1 MHKKKIGVALTALL
15 LAAAI
20 PCVGAPR
27 QKKAKEKPRVTLSNN
42 DSTIL
47 TFDVEYQAS
56 TDMLAPATGQIRIYL
71 YPEANLRDIRRN
83 FRNLVQA
90 QAYDSV
96 LFHRVV
102 PDFVIQAGDPKS
114 KKAEPGAMLGDGGAE
129 GTGIAPMPFVG
140 GQLFENPARV
150 HKYGAVA
157 IARSGDQGNLDR
169 TGSSSQFYIV
179 TADRKYKPQQ
189 LGAMAADRRY
199 QYMNVL
205 GQFAGSQE
213 NAQRLFSKMYPKAA
227 GTISDE
233 ACEVYRTV
241 GGAPFLD
248 EDYTVIGEVVGGMDI
263 AKAIEQLPADHNSRP
278 TGYARILKVTYS
290 GPEISDADAV
300 EALGAARKK

>member
-1 MHKKKIGVALTALL
+1 MTRKTGIALAALL

-20 PCVGAPR
+20 PCLGAPR
-27 QKKAKEKPRVTLSNN
+27 QKKSKEKPRVTLSKN

-47 TFDVEYQAS
+47 TFDIEYQAS
-56 TDMLAPATGQIRIYL
+56 ADMLAPATGQIRIYL

-102 PDFVIQAGDPKS
+102 PEFVIQAGDPKS
-114 KKAEPGAMLGDGGAE
+114 KTAEPGAMLGDGGAQ
-129 GTGIAPMPFVG
+129 GPGIAPMPFVG
-140 GQLFENPARV
+140 GQLFQNPPRL

-157 IARSGDQGNLDR
+157 IARSGDQANLDR

-179 TADRKYKPQQ
+179 TADRRYKPQQ

-213 NAQRLFSKMYPKAA
+213 NAQRLYSKMYTHPA
-227 GTISDE
+227 GAISDE
-233 ACEVYRTV
+233 ACQVYQTV

-248 EDYTVIGEVVGGMDI
+248 EDYTVVGEVISGMDL
-263 AKAIEQLPADHNSRP
+263 AKAIEQLPADQNSRP
-278 TGYARILKVTYS
+278 TGFARILKVSYS

-300 EALGAARKK
+300 EALGAAKKK